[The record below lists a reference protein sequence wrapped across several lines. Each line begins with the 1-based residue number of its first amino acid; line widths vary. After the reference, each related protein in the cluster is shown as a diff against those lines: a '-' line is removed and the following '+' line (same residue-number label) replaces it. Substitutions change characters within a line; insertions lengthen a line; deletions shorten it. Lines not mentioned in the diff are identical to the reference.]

1 MFDEGAE
8 QFFVMLQGSRMSS
21 CRGGEGIEFKQ
32 EQIGKRIHLEI
43 GVEILDGIELGRI
56 GWE

>member
-1 MFDEGAE
+1 MT
-8 QFFVMLQGSRMSS
+8 S

-32 EQIGKRIHLEI
+32 GQIGKWIHLEI